1 MLIADLRP
9 ILPNKFVQVFDE
21 FVPLCGQDFQAASFL
36 SNLFWWSEV
45 ADKTPEKHGWV
56 YKTAANLKKELG
68 LARRGYERVRRILL
82 EKGLVQYRRGGV
94 HGKMHWYLNRETLLA
109 EICKMRGIAVP
120 EQIGRFHHD
129 RDNFRLPKF
138 VPLDLWQSFID
149 GVAEKTKTSLKRK
162 KGWLRQLAELHGK
175 GLDLR
180 HIMQKS
186 IDMGWMGFYA
196 DEGGSRPSEKDLQ
209 QQAERTRRELA
220 EQMAEREKQAK
231 PPPDKP
237 DKSSGSGYEEIQKFL
252 KKTNNKAVR

>member
-9 ILPNKFVQVFDE
+9 ILQNKFVQVFDE

-149 GVAEKTKTSLKRK
+149 GAAEKTKTSLKRK

-175 GLDLR
+175 GLARRSYGTGLSA
-180 HIMQKS
+180 I
-186 IDMGWMGFYA
+186 GFRSPK
-196 DEGGSRPSEKDLQ
+196 ETVCPNGENVESGVGHPGQ
-209 QQAERTRRELA
+209 
-220 EQMAEREKQAK
+220 
-231 PPPDKP
+231 PDAGL
-237 DKSSGSGYEEIQKFL
+237 SVL
-252 KKTNNKAVR
+252 